1 MIEIATI
8 VKPQGI
14 KGEIKAVP
22 STNVVEVFDVI
33 KECLVGGK
41 VMHVKNLSFRQGFL
55 YIKFA
60 EINSRNEAEN
70 YRNLTIKNNLAMN
83 YFLYLA
89 KLQAFQKHFLPYAY
103 IVVLYLLKRLS
114 LISGFIQFFSSPI
127 LLSYISLSHQHIQ
140 CVNYT
145 PFFSKTTQRYQLFIF
160 LSFE

>member
-41 VMHVKNLSFRQGFL
+41 VMHIKNLSFRQGFL

-70 YRNLTIKNNLAMN
+70 YSNLNINIDKQLLQDSKGEEE
-83 YFLYLA
+83 FLIDDLIG
-89 KLQAFQKHFLPYAY
+89 L
-103 IVVLYLLKRLS
+103 VLYDDKGEMVGQIVNVLNYGASDIFVVEKDGRTYDIPYVDDVFKVENGTLIVDSEKLLEVM
-114 LISGFIQFFSSPI
+114 IW
-127 LLSYISLSHQHIQ
+127 
-140 CVNYT
+140 
-145 PFFSKTTQRYQLFIF
+145 
-160 LSFE
+160 

>member
-70 YRNLTIKNNLAMN
+70 YRNLTINIDKQLLQDSKGEEE
-83 YFLYLA
+83 FLIDDLIG
-89 KLQAFQKHFLPYAY
+89 L
-103 IVVLYLLKRLS
+103 VLYDDKGEMVGQIVNVLNYGASDIFVIEKDGRTYDIPYVDDVFKVENGTLVVDSEKLLEVM
-114 LISGFIQFFSSPI
+114 I
-127 LLSYISLSHQHIQ
+127 
-140 CVNYT
+140 
-145 PFFSKTTQRYQLFIF
+145 
-160 LSFE
+160 

>member
-70 YRNLTIKNNLAMN
+70 YRNLTINIDKQLLQDSKGEEE
-83 YFLYLA
+83 FLIDDLIG
-89 KLQAFQKHFLPYAY
+89 L
-103 IVVLYLLKRLS
+103 VLYDDKGEMVGQIVNVLNYGASDIFVIEKDGRTYDIPYVDDVFKVENGTLIVDSEKLLEVM
-114 LISGFIQFFSSPI
+114 I
-127 LLSYISLSHQHIQ
+127 
-140 CVNYT
+140 
-145 PFFSKTTQRYQLFIF
+145 
-160 LSFE
+160 